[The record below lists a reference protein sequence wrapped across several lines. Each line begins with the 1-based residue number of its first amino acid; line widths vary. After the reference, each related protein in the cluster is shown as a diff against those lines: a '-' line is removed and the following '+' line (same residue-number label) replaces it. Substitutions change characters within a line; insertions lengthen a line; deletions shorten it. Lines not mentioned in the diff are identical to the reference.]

1 MPKVFVHGNPE
12 TSVIWRALFDEL
24 KQRGVDDLLAL
35 SPPGF
40 GASVPTDFL
49 PTQLGY
55 RDWLIGE
62 LEDLGGEVD
71 LVGHD
76 GGAGHVYGVL
86 AERPDLLRTWAAD
99 CAGLVHADYI
109 WHEGAL
115 AWQTPEVGEQMISAM
130 LATPVAE
137 RAAGMASLG
146 IPEDVARELAAAQ
159 DPEMGRCI
167 LALYRSAA
175 QPEMAKLGERLRSTA
190 RRPGLVLFASDDPYT
205 GTREMSAAVA
215 TNLGARSVA
224 LEGLGHWWMFGG
236 SKPAADALVGHWQ
249 AA

>member
-1 MPKVFVHGNPE
+1 
-12 TSVIWRALFDEL
+12 
-24 KQRGVDDLLAL
+24 
-35 SPPGF
+35 
-40 GASVPTDFL
+40 
-49 PTQLGY
+49 
-55 RDWLIGE
+55 
-62 LEDLGGEVD
+62 
-71 LVGHD
+71 
-76 GGAGHVYGVL
+76 
-86 AERPDLLRTWAAD
+86 
-99 CAGLVHADYI
+99 
-109 WHEGAL
+109 
-115 AWQTPEVGEQMISAM
+115 
-130 LATPVAE
+130 
-137 RAAGMASLG
+137 
-146 IPEDVARELAAAQ
+146 
-159 DPEMGRCI
+159 MGRCI